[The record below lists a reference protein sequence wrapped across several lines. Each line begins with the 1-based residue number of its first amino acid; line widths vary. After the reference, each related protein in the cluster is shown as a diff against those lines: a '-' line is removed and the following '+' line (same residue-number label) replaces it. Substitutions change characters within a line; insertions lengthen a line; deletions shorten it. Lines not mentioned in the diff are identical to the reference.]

1 MELAELL
8 PCGRYPAAPA
18 ALVKEWPADTL
29 PGTVGSYVAAAISD
43 NTRRAY
49 RGDLT
54 DFLHWGGTIPCTPTV
69 LAAYLADQAPTHS
82 PHTIAR
88 RLVGISRA
96 HLSQGFA
103 DPARNDL
110 VRTVLRGVRR
120 QHGRPQRQAA
130 PLLIKDLFTLLP
142 VGADLK
148 SQRDRAL
155 ILTGFAAAL
164 RRSEL
169 VALDVRDIAF
179 VDQGMVLTLRRS
191 KTDQAGVG
199 RKIGVP
205 FGRPGACPVRAVAQ
219 WIGQAHLH
227 EGAVFRGIDKRGVL
241 RGGRLTA
248 QSVTLIVKARA
259 RAAGLDP
266 STLSAHSL
274 RAGLVTS
281 AARAGIPSYKIQQQT
296 GHRSLEMLARYIR
309 DASLFD
315 QNAASV
321 L

>member
-1 MELAELL
+1 ML
-8 PCGRYPAAPA
+8 
-18 ALVKEWPADTL
+18 
-29 PGTVGSYVAAAISD
+29 
-43 NTRRAY
+43 
-49 RGDLT
+49 
-54 DFLHWGGTIPCTPTV
+54 
-69 LAAYLADQAPTHS
+69 
-82 PHTIAR
+82 
-88 RLVGISRA
+88 
-96 HLSQGFA
+96 
-103 DPARNDL
+103 
-110 VRTVLRGVRR
+110 
-120 QHGRPQRQAA
+120 
-130 PLLIKDLFTLLP
+130 TLLP
-142 VGADLK
+142 VGTDLK

-169 VALDVRDIAF
+169 VALDVRDLAF

-205 FGRPGACPVRAVAQ
+205 FGHPGACPVTAIAQ
-219 WIGQAHLH
+219 WIEHAHLH
-227 EGAVFRGIDKRGVL
+227 EGAVFRGIDKSGVL
-241 RGGRLTA
+241 RGDRLSA

-259 RAAGLDP
+259 LAAGLDP
-266 STLSAHSL
+266 SALSAHSL

-296 GHRSLEMLARYIR
+296 GHRSLEMIARYIR